1 MCSESLYSYWEFCHT
16 VWIKDKERDS
26 LYLSGIVQTKLEL
39 TPLVEPEVVLCFD
52 STTEALVRL
61 LKEVNPQMAS
71 NWGMGKFYTIIKI
84 NKFILKFK

>member
-26 LYLSGIVQTKLEL
+26 LSLSGIVQTKI
-39 TPLVEPEVVLCFD
+39 TLVEPEVVLCFD

-61 LKEVNPQMAS
+61 LKEVSPQMAS

-84 NKFILKFK
+84 NKFIF